1 MNELRMHAHCGGD
14 SGFRLEATARFG
26 DGIVLVTGD
35 NGAGKTTLLRVLA
48 GLHPASGLIR
58 VGMETWLDSARGIC
72 MSPERRRVGFVWA
85 ETVLLPWLDVI
96 ANIRLGA
103 ERESTAWLGEV
114 CMAFEVDELLTRYP
128 ASLSRGEAQR
138 VMLARAFH
146 RRPDLLLLDE
156 PLSAQAPAVRA
167 RLRAA
172 LVAMRERLGAPLI
185 LVSHDPDDAAVADRR
200 WRMRNG
206 RLIHESADNAALG
219 KTTCGETAWQRA

>member
-1 MNELRMHAHCGGD
+1 MNELRMHAHCGGEN
-14 SGFRLEATARFG
+14 GLRLEATARFG
-26 DGIVLVTGD
+26 NGIVLITGD
-35 NGAGKTTLLRVLA
+35 NGAGKTTLLRALA
-48 GLHPASGLIR
+48 GLHPGRGLIR
-58 VGMETWLDSARGIC
+58 VGTEIWLDTDRGIT
-72 MSPERRRVGFVWA
+72 MPPKRRRVGFVWA
-85 ETVLLPWLDVI
+85 ETVLLPWLDVA

-103 ERESTAWLGEV
+103 EREPTVWLGEV

-138 VMLARAFH
+138 VMLARAFY

-172 LVAMRERLGAPLI
+172 LVVMRERLGAPLI
-185 LVSHDPDDAAVADRR
+185 LVSHDPNDASIADWR

-206 RLIHESADNAALG
+206 RLIHESTDGAALG

>member
-1 MNELRMHAHCGGD
+1 MN
-14 SGFRLEATARFG
+14 GFRLRARRGADGFCLEAAAHFADETVFVG
-26 DGIVLVTGD
+26 GD
-35 NGAGKTTLLRVLA
+35 NGAGKTTLLRALA
-48 GLHPASGLIR
+48 GLHPAEGWIR
-58 VGMETWLDSARGIC
+58 IGGHVWLDSARGVFVP
-72 MSPERRRVGFVWA
+72 PERRRVGFVWA
-85 ETVLLPWLDVI
+85 ETVLLPWLDVA

-103 ERESTAWLGEV
+103 EAEDDAWFGEV
-114 CMAFEVDELLTRYP
+114 CMAFDVEHLLARDP
-128 ASLSRGEAQR
+128 AGLSRGEAQR